1 MDKLSTVFTTP
12 IGLELFGL
20 DKIVNYLKD
29 RQIFTKARGL
39 VTGLF
44 SGFKSKSIKIE
55 SKLDVKLHGWLERE
69 SYLVL
74 EHAEV
79 FIPRNMSVPYTQY
92 QSVLLKIAS
101 ELATS
106 RKVLL
111 SQAIAT
117 FGYYINSPAS
127 LRAHSI
133 RPGEVIGSALPIKAN
148 KWLTDAATQMSTC
161 LSPAQLTDTTSFT
174 KAFQRN
180 GEVAEVVQV
189 AHELYSTV
197 VLGQSTSIEDEAM
210 QLMDLAEKLFDM
222 IQNDPLYQTVSK
234 PVMDDLVHRL
244 QCAAEW
250 TEFYATYAH
259 QIQQMA
265 VATTDTVAKLTK
277 IAKS

>member
-20 DKIVNYLKD
+20 DKIVDYLKD
-29 RQIFTKARGL
+29 RKIFSKARGM

-44 SGFKSKSIKIE
+44 SAFKSHSVKIE

-74 EHAEV
+74 EHV
-79 FIPRNMSVPYTQY
+79 DVYIPRNMSVPYTQY
-92 QSVLLKIAS
+92 QAVLLKIAS

-111 SQAIAT
+111 SQSIAA

-127 LRAHSI
+127 LRSHSL
-133 RPGEVIGSALPIKAN
+133 RPGDVTGTALNPKAN
-148 KWLTDAATQMSTC
+148 KWITDAAAQMSTC
-161 LSPAQLTDTTSFT
+161 LSPAQLDEITPFT
-174 KAFQRN
+174 KAFKRN
-180 GEVAEVVQV
+180 GEVSEVVQV
-189 AHELYSTV
+189 AHELYATV
-197 VLGQSTSIEDEAM
+197 VLAQSTPIEDEAN

-222 IQNDPLYQTVSK
+222 IRNDPLYQTVSK

-265 VATTDTVAKLTK
+265 VAVADTTAKLTK
-277 IAKS
+277 LAKS

>member
-12 IGLELFGL
+12 IGLELFGF
-20 DKIVNYLKD
+20 DKIVNFLKD
-29 RQIFTKARGL
+29 QKIFTKARGMI
-39 VTGLF
+39 TGLF
-44 SGFKSKSIKIE
+44 GGFKSGSVKIE

-74 EHAEV
+74 EHVDV

-92 QSVLLKIAS
+92 QAVLLKIAG

-111 SQAIAT
+111 SQSIAA

-127 LRAHSI
+127 LRAHSL
-133 RPGEVIGSALPIKAN
+133 RPGDTIGCALLPKAN
-148 KWLTDAATQMSTC
+148 KWITDAAAEMSTC
-161 LSPAQLTDTTSFT
+161 LSPAQLLDTTPFT
-174 KAFQRN
+174 KAFKRN
-180 GEVAEVVQV
+180 GEVAEVVQT
-189 AHELYSTV
+189 AHDLYSTV
-197 VLGQSTSIEDEAM
+197 VLAQSTPIEEEAL

-222 IQNDPLYQTVSK
+222 IKTDPLYQSVSK

-259 QIQQMA
+259 QLQQMA
-265 VATTDTVAKLTK
+265 VATSDTVAKLTK
-277 IAKS
+277 LAKS